1 MNRNKKINDREISIR
16 QNMYTISDN
25 MEIKKSVIKEIK
37 KKKIDVNVND

>member
-1 MNRNKKINDREISIR
+1 
-16 QNMYTISDN
+16 MYTISDN